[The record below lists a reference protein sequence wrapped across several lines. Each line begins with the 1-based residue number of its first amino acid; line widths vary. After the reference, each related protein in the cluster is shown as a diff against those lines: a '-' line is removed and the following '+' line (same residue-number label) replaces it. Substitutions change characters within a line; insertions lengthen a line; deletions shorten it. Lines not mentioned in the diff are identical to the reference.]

1 MKKIWLALLC
11 ISLCSNMVFADTMLK
26 NAMFESDKNWE
37 LSYYFKDRES
47 SVSIVQ
53 EDGQN
58 VVLMTS
64 ELQNHVTAKQTVK
77 VGKGKVYRITAETKT
92 IDVSTKGR
100 GACIGIYNHL
110 IYSSSINGTSDG
122 YQTVELYVRPQVTE
136 LPVMLSLGG
145 HGEESS
151 GTAYFRNPQMVE
163 IEESDVPA
171 GVTIQ
176 EVLDTASG
184 QSNSQNSDKSYLPTT
199 ELDAKWYMLI
209 TLLAL
214 AVLGTFYYIWFRKK

>member
-1 MKKIWLALLC
+1 MKKFWLALLC
-11 ISLCSNMVFADTMLK
+11 ILLCGNMVYADTMLK
-26 NAMFESDKNWE
+26 NAAFDSEKNWE

-47 SVSIVQ
+47 SISIVQ

-58 VVLMTS
+58 VVQMTS

-77 VGKGKVYRITAETKT
+77 VTKGKLYKITAETKT
-92 IDVSTKGR
+92 IDVSAKGR

-110 IYSSSINGTSDG
+110 IYSSSINGTSNG
-122 YQTVELYVRPQVTE
+122 YKTVELYVRPQVTE

-151 GTAYFRNPQMVE
+151 GTAYFRNPRMVE
-163 IEESDVPA
+163 IEEKDVPA
-171 GVTIQ
+171 DATIQ
-176 EVLDTASG
+176 EIRDTNT
-184 QSNSQNSDKSYLPTT
+184 QSNNQNGDKSYLPTT